1 MSGVIEQSV
10 AKIACEAPG
19 EEKPR
24 VEVLSESLCSAS
36 EMRQAVITGAIT
48 SGIFC
53 TIVGV
58 GIGYVL
64 GLRRGRE

>member
-1 MSGVIEQSV
+1 MSGVIDQSV
-10 AKIACEAPG
+10 VKAACEAPG
-19 EEKPR
+19 EDEPR

-36 EMRQAVITGAIT
+36 ELRQAVVAGAIT
-48 SGIFC
+48 TGVFC